1 MEPFMVRMRT
11 IGATFAGAVLLAVL
25 ALGPAHAQADVEQD
39 WVRNYSSG
47 NDPEFAFAYAVAVD
61 ASGNVYVTGSSYG
74 PNGLADYATVKYSN
88 SGHTLWVQR
97 YNGPED
103 NWDAAT
109 ELALD
114 ASGNVYV
121 TGHSYGSN
129 DFDYV
134 TIKYSSSGT
143 QEWVAHYD
151 GPANSEDWPNALA
164 VDASGNV
171 YVTGYSL
178 GSGTF
183 YDYATVKYSPSGT
196 QEWVARYNGPGNT
209 KDRAWGLGVDGSG
222 NVYVTGDSGEGSPN
236 LSDYVTVKYSPSGVQ
251 RWAARYSALY
261 DYATAL
267 AVDASG
273 NVYVTGY
280 SYGSGTYY
288 DFATIKYNAR
298 GRLRWVARYNGGI
311 DDLAY
316 ALAVDASGNVY
327 VTGESGAVGKGSDY
341 GTVKYDDRGVQ
352 AWVARYNGPG
362 NSTDVANAIALDAS
376 GDVYVTGESEG
387 SGTVTDFATLKY
399 SASGVRQWIA
409 RYNGPGNTFDT
420 ATALA
425 LDGSGNVFVTGR
437 SDKVG
442 GSVYTTIKYIQV

>member
-171 YVTGYSL
+171 YVTG
-178 GSGTF
+178 
-183 YDYATVKYSPSGT
+183 
-196 QEWVARYNGPGNT
+196 
-209 KDRAWGLGVDGSG
+209 
-222 NVYVTGDSGEGSPN
+222 DSREGSPN

-280 SYGSGTYY
+280 SYGSGSYY

-387 SGTVTDFATLKY
+387 SGTVADFATLKY

>member
-143 QEWVAHYD
+143 QEWVA
-151 GPANSEDWPNALA
+151 
-164 VDASGNV
+164 
-171 YVTGYSL
+171 
-178 GSGTF
+178 
-183 YDYATVKYSPSGT
+183 
-196 QEWVARYNGPGNT
+196 RYNGPGNT

-280 SYGSGTYY
+280 SYGSGSYY

-316 ALAVDASGNVY
+316 ALAVDAQRNVY

-362 NSTDVANAIALDAS
+362 SSTDVANAIALDAS

-387 SGTVTDFATLKY
+387 SGTVADFATLKY